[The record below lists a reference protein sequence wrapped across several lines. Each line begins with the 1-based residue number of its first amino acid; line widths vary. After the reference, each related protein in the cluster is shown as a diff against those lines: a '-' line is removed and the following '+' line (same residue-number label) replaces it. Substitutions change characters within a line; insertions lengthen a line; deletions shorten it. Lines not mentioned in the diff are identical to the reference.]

1 LTGWIIICIIN
12 QRVIYQ
18 HATLACQSPQAHRR
32 TGSRTRGHVHAEAR
46 RELASLDLGFDD
58 DDACDILA
66 KLTTEDSAGRLKSA
80 ATGEW
85 MYLFKPRLSGL
96 VLYVKLVIRG
106 NCIVISFHEDAED
119 RHEEDA

>member
-1 LTGWIIICIIN
+1 MPRWLTKALKRIGE
-12 QRVIYQ
+12 RA
-18 HATLACQSPQAHRR
+18 AT
-32 TGSRTRGHVHAEAR
+32 
-46 RELASLDLGFDD
+46 REVMFTLKALRDLASLNLGLDEE
-58 DDACDILA
+58 DACEILA

>member
-1 LTGWIIICIIN
+1 MSRWLAKALKRI
-12 QRVIYQ
+12 RER
-18 HATLACQSPQAHRR
+18 ATAREVMFTLK
-32 TGSRTRGHVHAEAR
+32 AR
-46 RELASLDLGFDD
+46 RELAGLESGLDEE
-58 DDACDILA
+58 DACDILA
-66 KLTTEDSAGRLKSA
+66 KLTTADSAGRLKSA

-119 RHEEDA
+119 GHEEDA